1 MPIEVA
7 KGIKS
12 VLSLHPV
19 EEVDVGVPDYTDDE
33 KEFIGRLQVRLTSSA
48 DNRNGVRDEFD
59 GLDYIN
65 YWWAIENAANTT
77 IRKMA
82 DRKEADF
89 RSGTLRTKMFA
100 FLNSFQAL
108 NLGSDIT
115 AYDENDTEVQRMGN
129 AMEDVIFKTKELDND
144 EEKRPLRQHEM
155 MKHGYVFV
163 EKNWINKWEIEKIMT
178 AGTVGQIKGMKWDT
192 KKKKGG
198 GMIETNIIAGPGV
211 YLGSMRQYFIDKQPY
226 IFTVETV
233 DYSVAEKIYGEW
245 ERWKYVSKTKRQ
257 FSGTA
262 GDEMIGNAW
271 RLLDGSKKGK
281 VEVIKYQDKP
291 NNEFQI
297 ILNGVLM
304 IPIGYPLSEVSPGG
318 EYTITQQNLEPIR
331 YNFALGKSFIF
342 KNKNLVALMDTMLK
356 LAVLKN
362 WKSYQPPLI
371 NTSGR
376 LISKNVL
383 MPNTISQG
391 IAKGELT
398 PIYENVDQGVGA
410 GEFNMIN
417 MTKDFINENTASQTF
432 GGAKEEG
439 GKVTATQIL
448 ELQRQARLMMGLM
461 VLASTLLEKKLDT
474 KQLTI
479 ILEHWFEPVDEIVD
493 EVRNMLVN
501 KYRIVSTQ
509 KNIEGEGSGSRMV
522 VPTDESFTNEDV
534 RIMEDQA
541 KDETGKPVRIMI
553 INPRMLK
560 EIQLT
565 WVMTTTAKEKETSE
579 YSKIIFGSM
588 MQDAIALGL
597 RLNIDYVEEEF
608 AKTWEKDPAKMF
620 AKGIMGMQEM
630 EGQGMKGGPAAPQPK
645 VEGPKI
651 ESLNSKPQ
659 PSK

>member
-12 VLSLHPV
+12 VLSMHPV
-19 EEVDVGVPDYTDDE
+19 EDVDVGIPDYSDNE
-33 KEFIGRLQVRLTSSA
+33 KEFIGRLQTRLTTAA
-48 DNRNGVRDEFD
+48 DNRNQARDEFD

-65 YWWAIENAANTT
+65 YWWACENAANTT
-77 IRKMA
+77 IRRA
-82 DRKEADF
+82 VNSKEADF

-115 AYDENDTEVQRMGN
+115 AYDKNDTEVQRMGD

-144 EEKRPLRQHEM
+144 EEKKPLRQYEM
-155 MKHGYVFV
+155 MKHGYVYV
-163 EKNWINKWEIEKIMT
+163 EKNWIEKWDIKKTMT
-178 AGTVGQIKGMKWDT
+178 AGKVGQIKGMKWET
-192 KKKKGG
+192 KKNKGSG
-198 GMIETNIIAGPGV
+198 KIETNIIAGPGV

-245 ERWKYVSKTKRQ
+245 ERWKYVSKNKRQ

-271 RLLDGSKKGK
+271 RLLDNSKKNK
-281 VEVIKYQDKP
+281 VEIIKYQDKP

-304 IPIGYPLSEVSPGG
+304 LPIGYPLSEVSPGG

-362 WKSYQPPLI
+362 WKSYQPPLL

-391 IAKGELT
+391 INKGELT
-398 PIYENVDQGVGA
+398 PIYEHVDQGVNA

-417 MTKDFINENTASQTF
+417 VTKDFINENTASQTF
-432 GGAKEEG
+432 SGAKEEG

-479 ILEHWFEPVDEIVD
+479 ILKHWFDPVDQVVD

-522 VPTDESFTNEDV
+522 IPTDESFNNEDI
-534 RIMEDQA
+534 RIMEDQM
-541 KDETGKPVRIMI
+541 KDKTGKPTRIII
-553 INPRMLK
+553 INPEMLK
-560 EIQLT
+560 TVQLT
-565 WVMTTTAKEKETSE
+565 WVINVTAKEKETSE
-579 YSKIIFGSM
+579 YSKIVFGSM
-588 MQDAIALGL
+588 IQDAIALGL
-597 RLNIDYVEEEF
+597 RLNIDWTEERF
-608 AKTWEKDPAKMF
+608 AQTWEEDPAKMF
-620 AKGIMGMQEM
+620 AKGM
-630 EGQGMKGGPAAPQPK
+630 EPGLAEQPGEGTALPKPK
-645 VEGPKI
+645 VAGPEI
-651 ESLNSKPQ
+651 QSLNAKPQ
-659 PSK
+659 PSKV